1 MSTLTLNGSNP
12 IINQWI
18 ESLKSSII
26 LIDEARGR
34 GTVDPCLDKYGA
46 ALALQDAKNRAKY
59 FINALSIAQPLCCDI
74 TITFDD
80 VARMREII
88 EGSRVA
94 EWVELLDK
102 CRV

>member
-12 IINQWI
+12 IISQWV
-18 ESLKSSII
+18 ESLRSSII
-26 LIDEARGR
+26 MIDEARGR
-34 GTVDPCLDKYGA
+34 GTVDPCLDKHGA
-46 ALALQDAKNRAKY
+46 ALALQDTKARAKY

-88 EGSRVA
+88 EGSIIA
-94 EWVELLDK
+94 EWIKLLDK